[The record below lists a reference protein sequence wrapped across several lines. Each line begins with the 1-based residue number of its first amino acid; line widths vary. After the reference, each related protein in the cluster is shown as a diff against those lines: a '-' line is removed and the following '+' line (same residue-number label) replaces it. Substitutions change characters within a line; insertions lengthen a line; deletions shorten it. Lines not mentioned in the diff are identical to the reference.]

1 MAYHGLNY
9 KTIKDKIKIF
19 HYSVWSMTLKTPKH
33 LSFCILLSK
42 EQLKT
47 GMKFHDLTP
56 RQVFFKNVFE
66 YCITV
71 YSLTIKPELE
81 IFVYEGTM

>member
-1 MAYHGLNY
+1 
-9 KTIKDKIKIF
+9 
-19 HYSVWSMTLKTPKH
+19 MTLKTPKH

-71 YSLTIKPELE
+71 YSLTINPELE